1 MSGFAKYL
9 GWELSV
15 SFQNIIPYFTIP
27 VTARSDNPLNGQK
40 ALVLIEFECF

>member
-1 MSGFAKYL
+1 MIGFAKYL

-27 VTARSDNPLNGQK
+27 RS
-40 ALVLIEFECF
+40 FW